1 LSIYCTYFI
10 RIIDSRQATDDEEV
24 PAMGKLLGLVVV
36 VYLLVHL
43 VHLGYHDGVLSLRVE
58 QSVRSL
64 CESVLRSCELDLR
77 VSGQ

>member
-1 LSIYCTYFI
+1 ML
-10 RIIDSRQATDDEEV
+10 
-24 PAMGKLLGLVVV
+24 GKLVGLVVV

-43 VHLGYHDGVLSLRVE
+43 VHLGYHDGVLSLQVD

-64 CESVLRSCELDLR
+64 CESVLRGCELDLR

>member
-1 LSIYCTYFI
+1 
-10 RIIDSRQATDDEEV
+10 
-24 PAMGKLLGLVVV
+24 MGKLLGLVVV

-64 CESVLRSCELDLR
+64 CESVLRGCELDLR